1 MIRWAIAKSTSW
13 ADASEL
19 AAVVRYESVVHLSI
33 LHLDNGAEYDDSDG
47 DKRRLNLGLKSQ
59 PSSRQRPNHTIAHDD
74 FPDGGLR
81 AWLVVFGGLFFCFLC
96 YRLGYVNSWGVFQS
110 YYQTGLLKDTP
121 PSNIAWIGSIQY
133 CLVFF
138 PAFVAGR
145 LFDLG
150 YWPPVFLGCS
160 VLLVTATF
168 LIGQCHEY
176 WQFLLCQGFAVGIA
190 CGGIMSPTTAVLAH
204 WFKRRRG
211 LATGLMAVGS
221 SIGGTIIPIAARNLI
236 PKVGFPWTMRIIGF
250 ILLVGLA
257 TSNMLVKRRL
267 PPPPFSF
274 YCASTFVL
282 FFGMYT
288 VLTYIDVSAVS
299 HGIDENFSF
308 YLVAI
313 VNASSAVGRYCAGGL
328 ADRMGAMNVMIPF
341 TTASAVVTI
350 AWPFAVTK
358 GGLIAIAVVYGFPC
372 SLIPV
377 MEFGDTSDVGRRV
390 GMTRSIMS
398 LGALVGPPISGGIN
412 SKTGGFEAVGY
423 YAGSAILVGV
433 GLMLASRYYAL
444 KGFYGKM

>member
-1 MIRWAIAKSTSW
+1 MSVPPDALIDEKRSAVEGNERQDDAL
-13 ADASEL
+13 AD
-19 AAVVRYESVVHLSI
+19 VVAR
-33 LHLDNGAEYDDSDG
+33 
-47 DKRRLNLGLKSQ
+47 
-59 PSSRQRPNHTIAHDD
+59 DD

-81 AWLVVFGGLFFCFLC
+81 AWLVILGAMCNTFTT
-96 YRLGYVNSWGVFQS
+96 LGYVNSWGVFQS

-150 YWPPVFLGCS
+150 YWPPVFLSCS
-160 VLLVTATF
+160 ALLVTATF

-176 WQFLLCQGFAVGIA
+176 WQFLLCQGFAVDSV
-190 CGGIMSPTTAVLAH
+190 GGIMSPTTAVLAH

-250 ILLVGLA
+250 ILLVVWRHPTCLLNAACHRLKQLA
-257 TSNMLVKRRL
+257 VSSTLAPSARL
-267 PPPPFSF
+267 PFSF

-299 HGIDENFSF
+299 HGIDQNFSF
-308 YLVAI
+308 YLVSI

-341 TTASAVVTI
+341 TIASAVVTF

-358 GGLIAIAVVYGFPC
+358 GGLIAIAVVYGFV
-372 SLIPV
+372 SGSFIALFSNPV

-398 LGALVGPPISGGIN
+398 LGALVGPPISGAIN

-433 GLMLASRYYAL
+433 A
-444 KGFYGKM
+444 